1 MNELRSKIIIT
12 DKFDSVYE
20 ELKQEFSDYL
30 FHRID
35 AEDFL
40 VEHAKECQQKACLTS
55 VKRKAIVLIA
65 NRFTPIAQN
74 KLLKILEEPP
84 SKTYF
89 ILITPLK
96 SGLLP
101 TIRSRLPIIEKE
113 KEKEEIDLSLDLKHF
128 DLLQLFKFLQSNRRI
143 DAKKAQVLVES
154 LAKEA
159 MKSGNYNLNNELL
172 EAFSQSI
179 HLLDVGSPP
188 DFVIERLLL
197 KLHILVNNLDKS

>member
-1 MNELRSKIIIT
+1 MNELRSQIIIT
-12 DKFDSVYE
+12 DKVDTLYE
-20 ELKQEFSDYL
+20 ELKNSFVDYL
-30 FHRID
+30 FFRID

-40 VEHAKECQQKACLTS
+40 VEHAKECMEKAYLTS
-55 VKRKAIVLIA
+55 VKDKVIVLTA

-113 KEKEEIDLSLDLKHF
+113 KEKESIELSINLKHI
-128 DLLQLFKFLQSNRRI
+128 DLLQIFKFLQSNRRI
-143 DAKKAQVLVES
+143 DAKKAQILVEILS
-154 LAKEA
+154 KEVI
-159 MKSGNYNLNNELL
+159 KSGNYNLNNELL

-179 HLLDVGSPP
+179 RLLDMGSPP
-188 DFVIERLLL
+188 NFVLTRLLV
-197 KLHILVNNLDKS
+197 KLANI

>member
-1 MNELRSKIIIT
+1 MNELRSQIIIT
-12 DKFDSVYE
+12 DKVDTLYE
-20 ELKQEFSDYL
+20 ELKNSFVDYL
-30 FHRID
+30 FFRID

-40 VEHAKECQQKACLTS
+40 VEHAKECMEKAYLTS
-55 VKRKAIVLIA
+55 VKDKVIVLTA

-84 SKTYF
+84 LKTYF

-113 KEKEEIDLSLDLKHF
+113 KEKESIELSINLKHI
-128 DLLQLFKFLQSNRRI
+128 DLLQIFKFLQSNRRI
-143 DAKKAQVLVES
+143 DAKKAQILVEILS
-154 LAKEA
+154 KEVI
-159 MKSGNYNLNNELL
+159 KSGNYNLNNELL

-179 HLLDVGSPP
+179 RLLDMGSPP
-188 DFVIERLLL
+188 NFVLTRLLV
-197 KLHILVNNLDKS
+197 KLANI

>member
-1 MNELRSKIIIT
+1 MNELRSQIIIT
-12 DKFDSVYE
+12 DKVDTLYE
-20 ELKQEFSDYL
+20 ELKNSFVDYL
-30 FHRID
+30 FFRID

-40 VEHAKECQQKACLTS
+40 VEHAKECMEKAYLTS
-55 VKRKAIVLIA
+55 VKDKVIVLTA

-84 SKTYF
+84 LKTYF

-113 KEKEEIDLSLDLKHF
+113 KEKESIELSINLKHI
-128 DLLQLFKFLQSNRRI
+128 DLLQIFKFLQSNRRI
-143 DAKKAQVLVES
+143 DAKKAQILVEILS
-154 LAKEA
+154 KEVI
-159 MKSGNYNLNNELL
+159 KSGNYNLNNELL

-179 HLLDVGSPP
+179 RLLDMGSPP
-188 DFVIERLLL
+188 NFVLTRLLV
-197 KLHILVNNLDKS
+197 KLSNI